1 MFDNETSNVKGD
13 KNKRGEKYRASVTH
27 HLSFSCTKH
36 MVRYIVVKYS
46 TNTKVFLLFHW
57 VMS

>member
-36 MVRYIVVKYS
+36 MVRYIVV
-46 TNTKVFLLFHW
+46 
-57 VMS
+57 